1 MKSKKTMT
9 TFSKMTLTF
18 IGLGLV
24 PLLLLSLF
32 FVYRFDVGVRDS
44 QIKNTQD
51 RIGYFAVN
59 VGDVFDNVDESMGLI
74 YDYETSDGNTIAE
87 ILSDDS
93 TTESVLEKEM
103 NSALKE
109 MLHASS
115 YLSGVR
121 FVDEDG
127 VVYSQYYSQKKH
139 LNENVIEKIS
149 IAPFIEEDN
158 PNGLYILG
166 TFPESEICT
175 GSEDYVFSMVRQYM
189 DTRSI
194 QSTSSSAI
202 GTMYFDVD
210 VRAINDLA
218 VSLNLNE
225 GDYYVIN
232 KENGSYIYSEDEN
245 NYLDGSNPLEFCIEK
260 IDSDEGYVKVN
271 SQWVFFSRVDDT
283 DAFVVYVIENGE
295 FMGNF
300 AQIRSFLLLI
310 LSFCCAVLLLLSFGM
325 SVKMSTPTRQLKE
338 AMKQVEQGNLAARV
352 DINTNDEMKYI
363 GDGFNQM
370 IEQLSNYIDEMY
382 VARLCQKDAELNAL
396 KMQIKPHFLYN
407 TLEVIR
413 MTAIDQ
419 DDEKTARL
427 LESLAGQMQYVLGD
441 VTDESTLEE
450 ELDSLRRYFVL
461 MQARYEDKIA
471 LNINVA
477 DSDLRLLIPKFL
489 LQPIVENSIKHGLKE
504 KNGAGQIVV
513 HVDRKDDYLEIVI
526 MDDGVGMSEEKTKQ
540 LNAKL
545 KSSKYTIDAVEEEV
559 SVGVRNVY
567 ERIKLT
573 CGPEYGFEIT
583 SVEGMGTA
591 VTYKLPIWE

>member
-74 YDYETSDGNTIAE
+74 YDFETSDGNTIAE

-93 TTESVLEKEM
+93 TTESVLDKEM

-127 VVYSQYYSQKKH
+127 MVYSQYYSQKKH
-139 LNENVIEKIS
+139 LNENVIEKKS
-149 IAPFIEEDN
+149 IAPFITEDN
-158 PNGLYILG
+158 QNGLYILG

-194 QSTSSSAI
+194 QSTSSIAV

-210 VRAINDLA
+210 VIAINDLA

-295 FMGNF
+295 FMENF
-300 AQIRSFLLLI
+300 AQLRSFFLLI

-338 AMKQVEQGNLAARV
+338 AMKQVEQGNLSARV

-370 IEQLSNYIDEMY
+370 IEQLSNYIEEMY

-413 MTAIDQ
+413 MTAINQ

-477 DSDLRLLIPKFL
+477 DSDLKLLIPKFL

-504 KNGAGQIVV
+504 KDGAGQIVV